1 MLLLRSLL
9 YFVGSIISLSLISLC
24 GLIFVFSSYPT
35 RQKFLSQWAIFCI
48 WWLKITLNI
57 TTNIIGQ
64 ENLKKSPYIIISN
77 HQSTWETLAF
87 QTIFPAHTWV
97 LKRELLWL
105 PIFGWSL
112 ALLKPII
119 INRGDKLKAI
129 KKVIKQGADRL
140 DKGIS
145 IVIFPEGTRQPYK
158 RIGEYQNGGSAIAKK
173 SGYDIV
179 PVYHNAGNLWP
190 KGGFIKKPGVITV
203 VIGEV
208 ISDSSLTSS
217 ELTEKIRNW
226 TLEQEKSFEKLT
238 PRKHE

>member
-9 YFVGSIISLSLISLC
+9 YFVGSIISLILITLC
-24 GLIFVFSSYPT
+24 GLLFIFSSYPT

-57 TTNIIGQ
+57 TMNLIGQ
-64 ENLKKSPYIIISN
+64 ENVNKSPCIIISN

-129 KKVIKQGADRL
+129 KRVIKQGADRL
-140 DKGIS
+140 DKGVS

-158 RIGEYQNGGSAIAKK
+158 RIGDYQNGAAAIAKK
-173 SGYDIV
+173 SGHDII

-190 KGGFIKKPGVITV
+190 KGGFIKKPGVVTI
-203 VIGEV
+203 VIGKP
-208 ISDSSLTSS
+208 ISSSILTSS
-217 ELTEKIRNW
+217 ELTKKVRDW
-226 TLEQEKSFEKLT
+226 TLDQEKKLFN
-238 PRKHE
+238 

>member
-9 YFVGSIISLSLISLC
+9 YFVGSIISLILITLC
-24 GLIFVFSSYPT
+24 GLFFVFSSYPT

-48 WWLKITLNI
+48 WWLKVTLNI

-64 ENLKKSPYIIISN
+64 ENVKKSPCIIISN

-97 LKRELLWL
+97 LKQELLWL

-112 ALLKPII
+112 AMLKPII

-129 KKVIKQGADRL
+129 KKVIKQGTERL
-140 DKGIS
+140 NKGIS

-158 RIGEYQNGGSAIAKK
+158 HLGEYQNGGAAIAKK
-173 SGYDIV
+173 SGYGIV
-179 PVYHNAGNLWP
+179 PVYHNAGNIWP
-190 KGGFIKKPGVITV
+190 KGSFIKKPGVITV
-203 VIGEV
+203 IIGEV
-208 ISDSSLTSS
+208 ISDSNLTSS
-217 ELTEKIRNW
+217 EVTEKIRNW
-226 TLEQEKSFEKLT
+226 TLEQEKAFE
-238 PRKHE
+238 

>member
-9 YFVGSIISLSLISLC
+9 YFVGSIISLILISLC
-24 GLIFVFSSYPT
+24 GLLFVFSSYPT

-226 TLEQEKSFEKLT
+226 TLEQEKSFE
-238 PRKHE
+238 

>member
-9 YFVGSIISLSLISLC
+9 YFVGSIISLILITLF
-24 GLIFVFSSYPT
+24 GLLFVFSSYPT

-64 ENLKKSPYIIISN
+64 ENLKKAPYIIISN

-226 TLEQEKSFEKLT
+226 TLEQEKSFNN
-238 PRKHE
+238 

>member
-158 RIGEYQNGGSAIAKK
+158 CLGEYQNGGSAIAKK

-179 PVYHNAGNLWP
+179 PVYHNSGNLWP

-226 TLEQEKSFEKLT
+226 TLEQEKTFE
-238 PRKHE
+238 

>member
-9 YFVGSIISLSLISLC
+9 YFVGSIISLILITLC
-24 GLIFVFSSYPT
+24 GLFFVFSSYPT

-48 WWLKITLNI
+48 WWLKVTLNI
-57 TTNIIGQ
+57 TTKVIGQ
-64 ENLKKSPYIIISN
+64 ENVKQSPCVIISN

-87 QTIFPAHTWV
+87 QSIFPAHTWV
-97 LKRELLWL
+97 LKQELLWL

-112 ALLKPII
+112 AMLKPII

-140 DKGIS
+140 NKGIS

-158 RIGEYQNGGSAIAKK
+158 HLGEYQNGGAAIAKK
-173 SGYDIV
+173 SGYKIV

-190 KGGFIKKPGVITV
+190 KGSFIKKPGVITV
-203 VIGEV
+203 IIGEV
-208 ISDSSLTSS
+208 ISDSNLTSS
-217 ELTEKIRNW
+217 EVTEKIRNW
-226 TLEQEKSFEKLT
+226 TLEQEKAFE
-238 PRKHE
+238 